1 MRAAGTALAFHVSV
15 RPSTTKKLFAFVIP
29 AGVALG
35 AFLCAHGV
43 SALLAAALTG
53 EPPVTALPVAH
64 AAVRPEPKAADAGAI
79 LRRNPF
85 DHATA
90 LVAGPTTLGDEGRA
104 ERSIDPRDAPP
115 CADVRAMIVVGADDP
130 DASFAAFDVGGK
142 RVLRRRGGE
151 VEGKRV
157 VYVGRDRAW
166 LEDGSGALCQAA
178 VFGGQAP
185 VAVAA
190 AAPPPAASEDPL
202 AKSLAGKI
210 TRVSPTELH
219 VDRSAVDVLLEAQA
233 EMMKLRV
240 IPVKEGDRV
249 LGVTLSGIKPGSAM
263 ALLGFANGDRLD
275 ALNGIEVSSPE
286 KMLQI
291 YAMMK
296 SGSMSRLTAQ
306 VVRGG
311 KPTNLDFVVK

>member
-1 MRAAGTALAFHVSV
+1 M
-15 RPSTTKKLFAFVIP
+15 RPSATKKLFAFLIP
-29 AGVALG
+29 ASVALG
-35 AFLCAHGV
+35 AFSCANGV
-43 SALLAAALTG
+43 SALIAASLTG
-53 EPPVTALPVAH
+53 APTLTALPVAN
-64 AAVRPEPKAADAGAI
+64 AAVRPEPKRADASAI
-79 LRRNPF
+79 LQRNPF

-90 LVAGPTTLGDEGRA
+90 LVTGATSLGNESSGRP
-104 ERSIDPRDAPP
+104 IDPRDAPP
-115 CADVRAMIVVGADDP
+115 CTDVRAMIVVGAEDP
-130 DASFAAFDVGGK
+130 EASFAAFDVGGK

-157 VYVGRDRAW
+157 AYVGRDRAW
-166 LEDGSGALCQAA
+166 LEDGSGSLCQAT
-178 VFGGQAP
+178 VFGGQPPAG
-185 VAVAA
+185 VAA
-190 AAPPPAASEDPL
+190 APAPAPSEDPL
-202 AKSLAGKI
+202 AKSLATKI
-210 TRVSPTELH
+210 RRVSPTELH

-240 IPVKEGDRV
+240 VPVKEGDRV

-263 ALLGFANGDRLD
+263 ALLGFTNGDRLD

-296 SGSMSRLTAQ
+296 SGNMSRLTAQ

>member
-1 MRAAGTALAFHVSV
+1 M
-15 RPSTTKKLFAFVIP
+15 
-29 AGVALG
+29 VA
-35 AFLCAHGV
+35 
-43 SALLAAALTG
+43 
-53 EPPVTALPVAH
+53 VA
-64 AAVRPEPKAADAGAI
+64 V
-79 LRRNPF
+79 
-85 DHATA
+85 
-90 LVAGPTTLGDEGRA
+90 VAP
-104 ERSIDPRDAPP
+104 
-115 CADVRAMIVVGADDP
+115 
-130 DASFAAFDVGGK
+130 
-142 RVLRRRGGE
+142 
-151 VEGKRV
+151 
-157 VYVGRDRAW
+157 
-166 LEDGSGALCQAA
+166 
-178 VFGGQAP
+178 AP
-185 VAVAA
+185 VAN
-190 AAPPPAASEDPL
+190 EDPL
-202 AKSLAGKI
+202 AKFFVGKI

-249 LGVTLSGIKPGSAM
+249 LGVMLSGIKPSSAM

-296 SGSMSRLTAQ
+296 SGSMSRLTTQ

>member
-1 MRAAGTALAFHVSV
+1 M
-15 RPSTTKKLFAFVIP
+15 KKLFALVIP

-35 AFLCAHGV
+35 AFLCANGV
-43 SALLAAALTG
+43 SALLAASLTG
-53 EPPVTALPVAH
+53 EPHEPNGGALPVAN
-64 AAVRPEPKAADAGAI
+64 AAVRPEPKRADASAI
-79 LRRNPF
+79 LQRNPF

-90 LVAGPTTLGDEGRA
+90 LVASTRGEPSGPSGA
-104 ERSIDPRDAPP
+104 SIDPRDAPP
-115 CADVRAMIVVGADDP
+115 CTNVRAMIVASADDA

-142 RVLRRRGGE
+142 RVLRRRGGD

-157 VYVGRDRAW
+157 AYVGRDRAW
-166 LEDGSGALCQAA
+166 LEDGSGALCQAM

-185 VAVAA
+185 PVTAA
-190 AAPPPAASEDPL
+190 AATGTSAAPTEDPL
-202 AKSLAGKI
+202 AKSLAGRI

-296 SGSMSRLTAQ
+296 SGTMSKLTAQ
-306 VVRGG
+306 LVRGG
-311 KPTNLDFVVK
+311 KPTNLDFIVK